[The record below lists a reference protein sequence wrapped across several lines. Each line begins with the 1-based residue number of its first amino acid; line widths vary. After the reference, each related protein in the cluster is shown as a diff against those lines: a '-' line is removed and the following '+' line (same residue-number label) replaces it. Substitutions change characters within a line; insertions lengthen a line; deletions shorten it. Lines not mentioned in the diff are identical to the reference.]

1 MATEPLKVKTDA
13 PKAEANQT
21 ENDLIAAKNAEEK
34 FNTKSHR
41 GMKVVIHVVCI
52 VLALLSILPFWIM
65 MVNATRSTNEIQQM
79 AVSLVPSKYL
89 MNNLKILTSK
99 SFNPMV
105 GFIISVGSTLLNVYF
120 SSLTAYAIVAYQ
132 WKLKKAFFGFIIGVM
147 MIPAQVTMIGFYQMV
162 YKLGL
167 TNKLFMLIIPA
178 IAAPS
183 IVFYMKQYLEPT
195 LSMEIVEAA
204 RIDGAKEFRIF
215 NTIVLPIMKPAIAT
229 QAIFCFVGSWN
240 NLFTPLILLTKQE
253 KYTMPIMVSLLR
265 GDIYRTEFGSIYL
278 GLTLTV
284 LPLIIVYFLLS
295 RYIIAGVAL
304 GGVKS

>member
-1 MATEPLKVKTDA
+1 MADKTEPLKRT
-13 PKAEANQT
+13 
-21 ENDLIAAKNAEEK
+21 AEEAERDRIALENAQEQFGK
-34 FNTKSHR
+34 KSHV
-41 GMKVVIHVVCI
+41 GMKILIHVVCI
-52 VLALLSILPFWIM
+52 ILALLSILPFWIM
-65 MVNATRSTNEIQQM
+65 IVNATRSTNEIQQT
-79 AVSLVPSKYL
+79 AISLIPSKFL
-89 MNNLKILTSK
+89 MNNFKILTGK
-99 SFNPMV
+99 SFQPMV
-105 GFIISVGSTLLNVYF
+105 GFMNSIIISTGSTILNVYF
-120 SSLTAYAIVAYQ
+120 SSLTAYAIVAYD
-132 WKLKKAFFGFIIGVM
+132 WKLKKAFFSFIVGVM

-167 TNKLFMLIIPA
+167 TNKLSMLIIPA
-178 IAAPS
+178 IAAPA
-183 IVFYMKQYLEPT
+183 IVFYMRQYLYPT

-240 NLFTPLILLTKQE
+240 NLFTPLVLLTKQE

-265 GDIYRTEFGSIYL
+265 GDIYKTEYGSIYL

-284 LPLIIVYFLLS
+284 LPLIVVYFALS